1 MTPGAEF
8 ERVLDAIN
16 DCLRQRRRGEL
27 TPLCQHLLEALWHQ
41 PHLTYPK
48 LVRHLHQCQRASVG
62 VGHLRNEGAALWRAL
77 TLVTDVTI
85 TKRNAID
92 ELRRWHSRWRTHD
105 ASQLVGRQGVLDRLM
120 GQMQSDRY
128 RVICITGMP
137 MVGKTELTSAA
148 VIRLRQQLAEAEAQH
163 IHWFDARD
171 VTTVAQLAATLGQLL
186 HGPRYRPQPHIDP
199 VVTLLEVLR
208 QHPLTLILNDADVL
222 YAPHQPAGMLMAEGD
237 YERLL
242 RQMVNNPTL
251 KGRLVWVSRVCPQCL
266 EQDRGTLCKHELV
279 PLSEPQAV
287 ALVESHRGTPLQEA
301 ERQRLIEFC
310 GANPGLLLAT
320 LRKVR
325 EAFGGSVEQFMANP
339 LQIVN
344 QDDEQ
349 WQRAIAVL
357 GNDERVLLSWLLLRP
372 LSYEAMMNWRGS
384 GLSDRHRMQ
393 AIRSLGQRGFIQ
405 RQADGLFYLWPPY
418 LRYGLADWLVHHLG
432 PSLLENQIDRLVQ
445 YPVMCP
451 LDVAWRCQWQRRYL
465 IDPLVRFLSRQG
477 PYWQRDKQ
485 LELCASLLAQLRGYR
500 DRNGTMDPSY
510 AIGTVLTL
518 AAAFKLPLGSL
529 DITGLTIRWAN
540 LEGADL
546 SQGNFLDCQFEESL
560 LPIHLQPPL
569 VAAMSADGQVVVV
582 GDGAGR
588 LGHWRTTQPGGHLQ
602 HYYRFAALPGQS
614 VAIRA
619 IAVQDHDI
627 VSLAAGSSIYR
638 WWLGGQEPP
647 QHLMDVEGE
656 VRCLAQGGDH
666 VAVGLATGQLL
677 IKDRF
682 HGVTFDYNLHTRPIR
697 ALTLDPSHSTLAS
710 VGFGNRVLVWDLLD
724 SSPNSLQ
731 DDIATDRRLVLAA
744 QWTAEGLLLG
754 AISDRGLAVK
764 RGDRPWV
771 DIAAVPGLAKLT
783 FSPNGR
789 YLVGCDDQGILYRWD
804 QSARALPPLSLLDVA
819 PVTLAISND
828 GDRLLTV
835 TTLPMAQVQL
845 WDTQTGHLLWQL
857 TEASGF
863 PQALNLTNIQGISAA
878 QRQHL
883 AEFISE

>member
-48 LVRHLHQCQRASVG
+48 LAQYLHQRQRASVG
-62 VGHLRNEGAALWRAL
+62 VGHLRNEGATLWQAL

-85 TKRNAID
+85 NKRNVIE
-92 ELRRWHSRWRTHD
+92 ELRRWHSRWRPYD
-105 ASQLVGRQGVLDRLM
+105 ASPLAGRQGALDHLM

-137 MVGKTELTSAA
+137 MVGKTELTSTA

-171 VTTVAQLAATLGQLL
+171 VTTVEQLAVTLGQLL
-186 HGPRYRPQPHIDP
+186 HGPRYQPQPHSDP
-199 VVTLLEVLR
+199 VVTLLEALR
-208 QHPLTLILNDADVL
+208 QQPLTLILNDADAL
-222 YAPHQPAGMLMAEGD
+222 YAPHQPAGMLMANGD

-266 EQDRGTLCKHELV
+266 EQERGTLCKHELG
-279 PLSEPQAV
+279 PLSDPQAV
-287 ALVESHRGTPLQEA
+287 ALVESRRGTPLQDT

-349 WQRAIAVL
+349 WQQAIAVL
-357 GNDERVLLSWLLLRP
+357 GTDERILLSWLLLRP
-372 LSYEAMMNWRGS
+372 LSYEAVMNWRGS
-384 GLSDRHRMQ
+384 SLSDRQRMQ
-393 AIRSLGQRGFIQ
+393 AIRSLGRRGFIR
-405 RQADGLFYLWPPY
+405 RQADGLFHLWPPY
-418 LRYGLADWLVHHLG
+418 LRYALADWLVHDLG
-432 PSLLENQIDRLVQ
+432 HSLLDNQITALMQ

-451 LDVAWRCQWQRRYL
+451 LDVAWRCQWQWRYL
-465 IDPLVRFLSRQG
+465 IAPLAQFLSRQG

-485 LELCASLLAQLRGYR
+485 LELCAGLLAQLRGYR
-500 DRNGTMDPSY
+500 DRNGAMDSSY

-518 AAAFKLPLGSL
+518 AAAFKFPLGSL
-529 DITGLTIRWAN
+529 DVTGLTIRWAN
-540 LEGADL
+540 LRGADL
-546 SQGNFLDCQFEESL
+546 SQGNFLDCQFEESV
-560 LPIHLQPPL
+560 LPMHLQPPL
-569 VAAMSADGQVVVV
+569 VADLSADGQVVAV

-588 LGHWRTTQPGGHLQ
+588 LGHWRITQTGGSLQ
-602 HYYRFAALPGQS
+602 HYYRFAALPGQP
-614 VAIRA
+614 VAISA

-627 VSLAAGSSIYR
+627 VTLAAGASIYR

-666 VAVGLATGQLL
+666 VAVGLATGQLA

-682 HGVTFDYNLHTRPIR
+682 HGAEFDYNLHTRPIR

-710 VGFGNRVLVWDLLD
+710 VGFGNRVLVWDLLEP
-724 SSPNSLQ
+724 SPTSLQ
-731 DDIATDRRLVLAA
+731 NDIATDQRLVLAA

-754 AISDRGLAVK
+754 AISDRGLAMK

-771 DIAAVPGLAKLT
+771 DMAAAPGITKLA
-783 FSPNGR
+783 FSSNGH
-789 YLVGCDDQGILYRWD
+789 YLVGGDDQGTLYCWD

-819 PVTLAISND
+819 PATLAISDD

-845 WDTQTGHLLWQL
+845 WDARTGQLLWQL

-863 PQALNLTNIQGISAA
+863 PEALNLTNIQGISAA
-878 QRQHL
+878 QHQHL
-883 AEFISE
+883 AEFLT